1 MGGYLRFTK
10 YQRAQRLRSV
20 DACFQDVK
28 DTRVIDN
35 FVIVSLVIFRISD
48 NFYIGSQTARGDLH
62 VGRSGGAAGLPCRG
76 GAGRG
81 GGRAHPR
88 HAHQLRPPV
97 QRLRAGPEVAP
108 RAHRRHFEPREPRA
122 PRRRPQVRGGGAQ
135 GRLGIDKK
143 PRKDPGAARD
153 QEGPTAL
160 LHAEIKRLTEE
171 NGEVKRR
178 LELAESKV
186 TDLAKTKAEMSLTLQ
201 TTSDELGR
209 VRQTISS
216 RPTLEEVSEL
226 SDEVEKMRLE
236 LSTKVE
242 EKEATQ
248 EQLQSDLSL
257 SKQRLAQ
264 VKSQLQLAEK
274 ELEKK
279 FSQTGAY
286 QNMKKMLGNKNDQI
300 KALRKKLEIYEPSKE
315 DIIEE

>member
-1 MGGYLRFTK
+1 MSDLGLNEHHQSCMAGYLRFTK

-28 DTRVIDN
+28 DTRLLEETYTSDEVVELLD
-35 FVIVSLVIFRISD
+35 SLAEV
-48 NFYIGSQTARGDLH
+48 
-62 VGRSGGAAGLPCRG
+62 V
-76 GAGRG
+76 
-81 GGRAHPR
+81 RAEVEGELI
-88 HAHQLRPPV
+88 HATHTNSVLLSNVFAQAQKWHLELSVDTSNLENQELLEDVRK
-97 QRLRAGPEVAP
+97 
-108 RAHRRHFEPREPRA
+108 FEEA
-122 PRRRPQVRGGGAQ
+122 EAQ

-143 PRKDPGAARD
+143 PSARTLAPLGD
-153 QEGPTAL
+153 QEGPMAL

-178 LELAESKV
+178 LEQAESKV
-186 TDLAKTKAEMSLTLQ
+186 TDIAQAKAELAVTLQ
-201 TTSDELGR
+201 TTADELGR
-209 VRQTISS
+209 VKNTVSS
-216 RPTLEEVSEL
+216 RPTVEEVSEL

-236 LSTKVE
+236 LSSKTE

-248 EQLQSDLSL
+248 EQLQGDLAL
-257 SKQRLAQ
+257 SKQKLAQ

-300 KALRKKLEIYEPSKE
+300 KVLRKKLEIYEPSKD

>member
-1 MGGYLRFTK
+1 MPIK
-10 YQRAQRLRSV
+10 
-20 DACFQDVK
+20 
-28 DTRVIDN
+28 
-35 FVIVSLVIFRISD
+35 SL
-48 NFYIGSQTARGDLH
+48 Q
-62 VGRSGGAAGLPCRG
+62 
-76 GAGRG
+76 
-81 GGRAHPR
+81 
-88 HAHQLRPPV
+88 
-97 QRLRAGPEVAP
+97 
-108 RAHRRHFEPREPRA
+108 
-122 PRRRPQVRGGGAQ
+122 
-135 GRLGIDKK
+135 
-143 PRKDPGAARD
+143 
-153 QEGPTAL
+153 
-160 LHAEIKRLTEE
+160 
-171 NGEVKRR
+171 
-178 LELAESKV
+178 V

-286 QNMKKMLGNKNDQI
+286 QNMKKMLGSVRVNPWQC
-300 KALRKKLEIYEPSKE
+300 A
-315 DIIEE
+315 